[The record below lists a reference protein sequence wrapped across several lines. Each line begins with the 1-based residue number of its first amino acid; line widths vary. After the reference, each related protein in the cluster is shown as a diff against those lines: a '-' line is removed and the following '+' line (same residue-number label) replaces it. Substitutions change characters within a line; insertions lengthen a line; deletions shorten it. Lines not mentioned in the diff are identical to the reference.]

1 MGRRLTFAL
10 AAVAAVIAGVA
21 ALAASVSG
29 ARADTAVLPAG
40 IGLPWTDPAH
50 QSPLETDLGTIA
62 SRLAGRPVAAR
73 CEGDNDWGILAKQ
86 GGFDPNAEAGYV
98 NTVYS
103 PSTNR
108 FAGTAAMMELSPGVC
123 LHLQQFA
130 QAAVK
135 PTTCQ
140 GTKTV
145 SVPVTTQKVVTRSR
159 VVTLTRATRINGK
172 LLQPGRHTIVTRVSV
187 PVTTTESR
195 EVPGDQ
201 VPCFTGTASTSPAD
215 RSLCWRVH
223 DTAGRLQRQCFVVA
237 GQDSADTYWG
247 EFYEYVQA
255 LQTVAHESVHLLRAQ
270 EGLARP
276 ADAILEA
283 EAECTGMQT
292 LATVATA
299 LGDTAADAHT
309 LAVFYWS
316 VIYPEQRLITDPYAV
331 KRPYWSADCVPG
343 GSLDARADK
352 SLPWP

>member
-1 MGRRLTFAL
+1 MQRRLTAALLVL
-10 AAVAAVIAGVA
+10 AAAAGAA
-21 ALAASVSG
+21 ALGTAAPA

-50 QSPLETDLGTIA
+50 QSPLEQALGAIA
-62 SRLAGRPVAAR
+62 SKLAGRPVAAR

-98 NTVYS
+98 NTTYS

-108 FAGTAAMMELSPGVC
+108 FVGSATMMELSPGVC

-145 SVPVTTQKVVTRSR
+145 TVPVTRQKVVTRTR
-159 VVTLTRATRINGK
+159 VVTLARPTRIDGK
-172 LLQPGRHTIVTRVSV
+172 LYSAGRHTIVTRTTV
-187 PVTTTESR
+187 PVTASEQR
-195 EVPGDQ
+195 QGPGDQ
-201 VPCFTGTASTSPAD
+201 VPCFTGTAPATPD
-215 RSLCWRVH
+215 DTSLCWRVH
-223 DTAGRLQRQCFVVA
+223 DTSGRLQRVCFAVA
-237 GQDSADTYWG
+237 GKDGDDAYWS
-247 EFYEYVQA
+247 EFYEYAQA
-255 LQTVAHESVHLLRAQ
+255 LETVAHESVHLLRGQ
-270 EGLARP
+270 DGQQRP
-276 ADAILEA
+276 PDATVEA

-292 LATVATA
+292 VDTVATM

-309 LAVFYWS
+309 LALYYWS
-316 VIYPEQRLITDPYAV
+316 IIYPEQRLIGDAYAA

-343 GSLDARADK
+343 GALDARADK
-352 SLPWP
+352 TQPWP